1 VMWKNRAMTGPSRAI
16 QITAAAT
23 SDRADV
29 AERRAGARTAPD
41 AWPGSG
47 AGLTA
52 QLTRCYPVISAFTAA
67 GTALASPVIVGVS
80 RLYPS
85 LAYSARPAGDSA

>member
-1 VMWKNRAMTGPSRAI
+1 MTGPSSAT
-16 QITAAAT
+16 QMTAAAT
-23 SDRADV
+23 RDRADE
-29 AERRAGARTAPD
+29 AERSAGPKAAPD
-41 AWPGSG
+41 AWLGSG

-52 QLTRCYPVISAFTAA
+52 QLTRCYPPLISAFTAV

>member
-1 VMWKNRAMTGPSRAI
+1 MTGPSRAI

-23 SDRADV
+23 SDRTEET
-29 AERRAGARTAPD
+29 ERMAGARAAPGLD
-41 AWPGSG
+41 AAR

-52 QLTRCYPVISAFTAA
+52 QLTCCYPLTSAFIAA
-67 GTALASPVIVGVS
+67 GTALASPVIVGVI

-85 LAYSARPAGDSA
+85 FAYSARPAGDSA